1 MKWIKLWTD
10 TFDGESFKKIRGE
23 KNRDELTAVWVE
35 LLAFAGRCDAGGRF
49 CDPHGEPYTV
59 EEIAKQICRKSK
71 KIEKNFEFFLKN
83 KMIFFEKN
91 NFFGIENWDK
101 YQAKISELSDEEKAE
116 KRRESNRNSKR
127 RSRERHRSFCGN
139 EAEGC
144 QQKNADSVL
153 TVMLTCQEKESTK
166 EKEEDSKNIDNSILS
181 IAREGNDDTF
191 DTRELYE
198 RYVKCGPVIM
208 SEDELCDLAGQ
219 MSYAELEHY
228 LGVVA
233 DCEESGKV
241 YTRRAHRDAIIE
253 MCADDRA
260 AGIGIPRKPAAGS
273 FNTRDF
279 FTAAVRRSFKEYGQN
294 EGEEK

>member
-49 CDPHGEPYTV
+49 CDPRGEPYTV
-59 EEIAKQICRKSK
+59 EEIAKQICRKTK
-71 KIEKNFEFFLKN
+71 KFEKIFEFFLKN

-101 YQAKISELSDEEKAE
+101 YQAKISELSDDEKAE
-116 KRRESNRNSKR
+116 KRRENNRNSKR
-127 RSRERHRSFCGN
+127 RSRERQRAFCCN
-139 EAEGC
+139 EADER
-144 QQKNADSVL
+144 QQKNADSAL

-166 EKEEDSKNIDNSILS
+166 EKEKDSKNIDNSILS
-181 IAREGNDDTF
+181 IAREENLDTY
-191 DTRELYE
+191 DTCELYE
-198 RYVKCGPVIM
+198 QYVKFGPVIM
-208 SEDELCDLAGQ
+208 SEDDLHNLSGQ
-219 MSYAELEHY
+219 MSYEELEHY

-233 DCEESGKV
+233 GCEKSGKV
-241 YTRRAHRDAIIE
+241 YTRRAHHDAIIE

-260 AGIGIPRKPAAGS
+260 AGISIPRKAVTGS
-273 FNTRDF
+273 FDTRDF
-279 FTAAVRRSFKEYGQN
+279 FAAAVKKAFNEYDKS
-294 EGEEK
+294 EGEQE

>member
-1 MKWIKLWTD
+1 MKWVKLWTD

-35 LLAFAGRCDAGGRF
+35 LLAFAGRCDADGRF

-59 EEIAKQICRKSK
+59 EEIAKQICRKTK
-71 KIEKNFEFFLKN
+71 KFEKIFEFFLKN

-127 RSRERHRSFCGN
+127 RSRERHRVFCGN
-139 EAEGC
+139 DAEGC

-191 DTRELYE
+191 DISELYE
-198 RYVKCGPVIM
+198 RYVKFGPVIM
-208 SEDELCDLAGQ
+208 SEDELCDLSGQ

-241 YTRRAHRDAIIE
+241 YTRRAHYDAIIE
-253 MCADDRA
+253 MCAADRA
-260 AGIGIPRKPAAGS
+260 AGIGIPRKPAASS

-279 FTAAVRRSFKEYGQN
+279 FTAAVRRSLGEYDEN
-294 EGEEK
+294 EGEQE